1 MPWHAEQDVTLSSG
15 HISPPSQNAS
25 GNSTILI
32 ALVMAFAVA
41 GGAILT
47 TLGTIGFD
55 GLIDNTGLSRT
66 TLSARQYEQASTLA
80 ALDRTITAVN
90 TEVAALRARLD
101 KASGPDMIPGDR
113 LAKFSGELD
122 IVKRGIRHL
131 AADLGNIDRRVEAI
145 AAGAPGGD
153 PAAAE
158 RLAKMDA
165 DLTALKKTVAEV
177 ATDVEY
183 VGQRVETVAVR
194 AVTASAT
201 LRSSIDANDER
212 LAAVTKRLDKIES
225 TMAGDLTSSIPPQ
238 QRTGTAAQAPVRKRI
253 MSGTAGWSIHEAS
266 EGRAVIAGRSGTFE
280 VEPGSIVP
288 GLGRVDDIKQQRG
301 RWVVTTARGSIV
313 AHRATFPDLPF
324 GITER

>member
-15 HISPPSQNAS
+15 HISSPSQNAS

-32 ALVMAFAVA
+32 ALVVAFAVA

-55 GLIDNTGLSRT
+55 GLIDNSGLSRT
-66 TLSARQYEQASTLA
+66 TLSARQYEQASTIA
-80 ALDRTITAVN
+80 ALDRTIAAVN

-101 KASGPDMIPGDR
+101 KASGSDSIPGDR

-131 AADLGNIDRRVEAI
+131 AADLGTIDRRVEAI

-153 PAAAE
+153 PAAAD

-165 DLTALKKTVAEV
+165 DLTALKKTVADV

-183 VGQRVETVAVR
+183 VGQRIETVAVR
-194 AVTASAT
+194 AITASAT
-201 LRSSIDANDER
+201 LRSSIDANDQR

-225 TMAGDLTSSIPPQ
+225 TMGGDLTSSISPQ
-238 QRTGTAAQAPVRKRI
+238 QRSGTPAQARKRI
-253 MSGTAGWSIHEAS
+253 VMGIAGWSIQEAS
-266 EGRAVIAGRSGTFE
+266 EGKAVITGRSGSFE
-280 VEPGSIVP
+280 VQPGSVVP

-301 RWVVTTARGSIV
+301 RWVVTTARGPII
-313 AHRATFPDLPF
+313 AQRATFPDLPF
-324 GITER
+324 GITQH

>member
-1 MPWHAEQDVTLSSG
+1 MPWHAEQDVALSSG
-15 HISPPSQNAS
+15 HIAPSQNAS
-25 GNSTILI
+25 GNSTMLI
-32 ALVMAFAVA
+32 ALVVAFAVA

-55 GLIDNTGLSRT
+55 GLIDNSGLSRT
-66 TLSARQYEQASTLA
+66 TLSARQYEQASTIA
-80 ALDRTITAVN
+80 ALDRTVTAVN

-101 KASGPDMIPGDR
+101 RASGSDAAPGDR

-153 PAAAE
+153 PAAAD

-165 DLTALKKTVAEV
+165 DITALKKTVADV

-194 AVTASAT
+194 AITASAT
-201 LRSSIDANDER
+201 LRSSIDGNDER

-225 TMAGDLTSSIPPQ
+225 TMGGDLTSSISPQ
-238 QRTGTAAQAPVRKRI
+238 HRSGTPGQATARKRVI
-253 MSGTAGWSIHEAS
+253 MGIPGWSVQEAS
-266 EGRAVIAGRSGTFE
+266 DGKAVITGRSGSFE
-280 VEPGSIVP
+280 VQPGSVVP

-301 RWVVTTARGSIV
+301 RWVVTTSRGPII
-313 AHRATFPDLPF
+313 AQRATFPDLPF
-324 GITER
+324 GITQH